1 MSEYNTKNY
10 TEQGGEVTHINGTL
24 KIGANATVEGMP
36 FASGLTPGVI
46 KADGITRDKAYNVE
60 VKIDSETGKL
70 YVPEYPQASPVAQS
84 TATTVADLKNSFN
97 ALLNALIEGGVMAEV
112 SGKGDK

>member
-1 MSEYNTKNY
+1 MSEYNAKNY

-46 KADGITRDKAYNVE
+46 KADPVSKDAPYTIE
-60 VKIDSETGKL
+60 VRIDPETGKL
-70 YVPEYPQASPVAQS
+70 YVPEYPVAAPVAQS
-84 TATTVADLKNSFN
+84 TATSVADLKNSLN
-97 ALLNALIEGGVMAEV
+97 CLLTSLKECGLMREGGE
-112 SGKGDK
+112 KR